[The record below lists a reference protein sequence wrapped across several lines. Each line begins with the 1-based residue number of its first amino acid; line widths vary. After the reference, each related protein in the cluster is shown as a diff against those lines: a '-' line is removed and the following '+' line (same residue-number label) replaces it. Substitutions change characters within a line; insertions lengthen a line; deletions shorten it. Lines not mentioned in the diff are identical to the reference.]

1 MKFHEDLI
9 FKNVGQEYGP
19 ILLKIIN
26 IKGKIEKIHQTEF
39 SIIDPKMYKPDLV
52 FETKDKIIILEFQSS
67 YIDINDKKRFRLYTA
82 IIDHLK
88 NELNKKIE
96 IHVLSTVELEK
107 TKWYNIND
115 ESSFPIYIH
124 TLQNY
129 NGDEFLNIINAKIE
143 NEESLNEQEL
153 IMLTLVPFM
162 KTKEDIGHNIL
173 KTTILITNIKNL
185 NKDIDQFIK
194 GISLIL
200 TDKFVED
207 ESLNITI
214 RNLLG
219 GNMKIVEDY
228 AKDKVNE
235 EKKEIIINMYNDGIK
250 KEDIARLTR
259 VTLNFVEKALSQ

>member
-1 MKFHEDLI
+1 M
-9 FKNVGQEYGP
+9 
-19 ILLKIIN
+19 
-26 IKGKIEKIHQTEF
+26 
-39 SIIDPKMYKPDLV
+39 
-52 FETKDKIIILEFQSS
+52 
-67 YIDINDKKRFRLYTA
+67 
-82 IIDHLK
+82 
-88 NELNKKIE
+88 NKKIE